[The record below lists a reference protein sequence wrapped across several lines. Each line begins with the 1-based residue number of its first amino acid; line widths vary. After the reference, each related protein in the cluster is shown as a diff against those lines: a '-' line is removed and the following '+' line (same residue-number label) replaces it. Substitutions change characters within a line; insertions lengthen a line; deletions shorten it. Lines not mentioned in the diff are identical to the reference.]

1 MAEGD
6 SPNNEMLTEAL
17 EQQSLRF
24 FRASRGAAKGKTGPE
39 DTARFAENLMI
50 LQECAILL
58 GEKLGMHAVAS
69 ATCYENGETM
79 GFCFDQNSN
88 PQNPE
93 VAGGIVNRRMP
104 FREFVGSVREYINS

>member
-1 MAEGD
+1 MSE
-6 SPNNEMLTEAL
+6 PENEMLNEAL
-17 EQQSLRF
+17 KNQEIRF
-24 FRASRGAAKGKTGPE
+24 FRASRGAAKGKTGPQ
-39 DTARFAENLMI
+39 DTAKFAENLMV

-69 ATCYENGETM
+69 ATCYEGGETV
-79 GFCFDQNSN
+79 GFCFDPNSN

-104 FREFVGSVREYINS
+104 LREFVGSVREYINR